1 MKNDMLGAGG
11 DFITSPEISQIFGEV
26 SIVLNKK
33 MTDTFNNIKIF
44 SYFITV
50 VYGLPQL
57 LGVWCV
63 SEWMAAGKSS
73 MFQLVELGPG
83 RGSLASDILRVNT
96 PMNIS
101 GLNTP
106 SPVRL

>member
-1 MKNDMLGAGG
+1 MLGAGG

-26 SIVLNKK
+26 SMVLNK
-33 MTDTFNNIKIF
+33 MMADIYNHIKIYIYIF
-44 SYFITV
+44 FMTV
-50 VYGLPQL
+50 IYGLPQL

-96 PMNIS
+96 PMNIF
-101 GLNTP
+101 G
-106 SPVRL
+106 

>member
-26 SIVLNKK
+26 SMVLNK
-33 MTDTFNNIKIF
+33 MTTDTYNHI
-44 SYFITV
+44 YFMTV
-50 VYGLPQL
+50 IYGLPQL

-63 SEWMAAGKSS
+63 SEWMAAGKSN

-96 PMNIS
+96 PMN
-101 GLNTP
+101 TP